1 MTMIMEMGMLTWVM
15 EVMLIRFTIVVR
27 YLNLYR

>member
-15 EVMLIRFTIVVR
+15 EVMLIRFTIVVKIFEFV
-27 YLNLYR
+27 